1 MMSSRSGAFP
11 LQKVLE
17 FRKHLEDLQA
27 IKLGKAQ
34 AEKIEADARLERLK
48 RNKEDTLESAAREL
62 NRRKTLDLQQL
73 KIQKDY
79 LESLNGKIVEQTQEV
94 FKLEEKV
101 EKNRQELS
109 EAMKERKTVEKLKER
124 FLERQKTENKR
135 RENQKTDEVAIRM
148 NVMRA
153 KKGA

>member
-1 MMSSRSGAFP
+1 MSSRSGAFP

>member
-1 MMSSRSGAFP
+1 MSSRSGAFP

-27 IKLGKAQ
+27 IKLGRAQ